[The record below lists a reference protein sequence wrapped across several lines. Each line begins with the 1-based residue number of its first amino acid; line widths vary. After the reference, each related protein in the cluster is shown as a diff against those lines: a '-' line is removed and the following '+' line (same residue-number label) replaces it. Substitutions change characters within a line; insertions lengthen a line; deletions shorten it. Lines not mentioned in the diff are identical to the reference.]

1 MRLKIYQMESS
12 ERTHGKKF
20 FGLPKEGVDPSLYKN
35 VYYGDVEAENLE
47 DVYRLFNTSR
57 PMTHQGHSLSKSDV
71 VEVCNENEDLV
82 TPNGA
87 YFVEDAGFEKI
98 DFDSS
103 KAQKQEGMRVVY
115 VTPNNTPLDI
125 RIRTDLRDLQNAV
138 GGLIQ
143 PIDNDDGTVIV
154 GNDEAKLIGMKGNRH
169 LDYGGII
176 AGPFFVCG
184 DAGEEFR
191 SLTDEE
197 TEKYMQKYAEPEE
210 ISDQEVAGDMGFRII
225 SF

>member
-1 MRLKIYQMESS
+1 M
-12 ERTHGKKF
+12 
-20 FGLPKEGVDPSLYKN
+20 
-35 VYYGDVEAENLE
+35 
-47 DVYRLFNTSR
+47 
-57 PMTHQGHSLSKSDV
+57 
-71 VEVCNENEDLV
+71 V
-82 TPNGA
+82 TPNGS
-87 YFVEDAGFEKI
+87 YFVQDIGFEKI

-103 KAQKQEGMRVVY
+103 KAQEQEGMRVVY

-125 RIRTDLRDLQNAV
+125 HIGTDLSDLQNAV

-143 PIDNDDGTVIV
+143 PVDNGDGTMIV

-169 LDYGGII
+169 LDYSGVI

-197 TEKYMQKYAEPEE
+197 AEKYMQKYAEPEE
-210 ISDQEVAGDMGFRII
+210 ISDQEVADDTGFRII

>member
-1 MRLKIYQMESS
+1 MRIKIFQIDSDKDTQ
-12 ERTHGKKF
+12 RVKF
-20 FGLPKEGVDPSLYKN
+20 FGIPKDGVNPAIYKN
-35 VYYGDVEAENLE
+35 VYYGDIDADNLE
-47 DVYRLFNTSR
+47 DVYRLFNDNR
-57 PMTHQGHSLSKSDV
+57 PFTFQGHSLSPSDV

-82 TPNGA
+82 TPNGS
-87 YFVEDAGFEKI
+87 YFVKDWGFEKI

-103 KAQKQEGMRVVY
+103 QAEEMSGMRVVY

-125 RIRTDLRDLQNAV
+125 RIGTELRDLQNAV

-143 PIDNDDGTVIV
+143 PIVNGDGTLIV
-154 GNDEAKLIGMKGNRH
+154 GNDDAKLIGMIGNRH
-169 LDYGGII
+169 LDYGGVI

-184 DAGEEFR
+184 DGGEEFR

-197 TEKYMQKYAEPEE
+197 SEKYMQKYAEPEE
-210 ISDQEVAGDMGFRII
+210 ISDQEVAGDTGFTII

>member
-1 MRLKIYQMESS
+1 MRIKIFQIDSDKDTQ
-12 ERTHGKKF
+12 RAKF
-20 FGLPKEGVDPSLYKN
+20 FDIPKDGVNPSIYKN
-35 VYYGDVEAENLE
+35 VFYGDVEAENLE
-47 DVYRLFNTSR
+47 DVYCLFNDNR
-57 PMTHQGHSLSKSDV
+57 PMTHQGHSLAMSDV

-82 TPNGA
+82 TANGF
-87 YFVEDAGFEKI
+87 YFVKDVGFEKI

-103 KAQKQEGMRVVY
+103 QTEEMSGMRVVY

-125 RIRTDLRDLQNAV
+125 RIGTDLRDLQNAV

-143 PIDNDDGTVIV
+143 PIYNGDGTMIV

-169 LDYGGII
+169 LDYGGVI

-184 DAGEEFR
+184 DGGEDFR

-197 TEKYMQKYAEPEE
+197 AEKYMQKYAEPEE
-210 ISDQEVAGDMGFRII
+210 ISDQEVADDTGFTFV
-225 SF
+225 SL